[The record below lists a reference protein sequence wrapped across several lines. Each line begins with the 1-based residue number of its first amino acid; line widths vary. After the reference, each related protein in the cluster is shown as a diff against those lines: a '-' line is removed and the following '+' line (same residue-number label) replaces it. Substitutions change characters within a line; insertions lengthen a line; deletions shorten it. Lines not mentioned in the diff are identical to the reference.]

1 MELAGLKRSFEDMQA
16 KRVKWKTLVTDR
28 HGGVKKFMRE
38 KHPKKT
44 HNFDVFHLAKCKIL
58 SFK

>member
-38 KHPKKT
+38 KHPMV
-44 HNFDVFHLAKCKIL
+44 DVGGK
-58 SFK
+58 